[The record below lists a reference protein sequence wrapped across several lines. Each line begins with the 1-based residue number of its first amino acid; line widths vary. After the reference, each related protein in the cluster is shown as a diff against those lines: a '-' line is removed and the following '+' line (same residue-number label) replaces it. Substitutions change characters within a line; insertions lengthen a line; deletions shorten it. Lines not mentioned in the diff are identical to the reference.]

1 VDAMI
6 SDNVADLIATFRDLP
21 TAKASFATKYVNRHL
36 LDLDPAGRTRVRF
49 SLMPDQDA
57 RVLDVRTSRIEE
69 RIGAVDDFVE
79 AGYEV
84 HLNLSPVVLRDGW
97 EEDWTALLRRLD
109 DVLSP
114 AAKAQAAAEVILL
127 THEQNLHE
135 VNLGWHPK
143 AEELL
148 WRPELQQPKR
158 SQNGQLNVR
167 YRTDVKRAAVDRL
180 TALIASHAPWL
191 DIRYAF

>member
-1 VDAMI
+1 
-6 SDNVADLIATFRDLP
+6 
-21 TAKASFATKYVNRHL
+21 
-36 LDLDPAGRTRVRF
+36 
-49 SLMPDQDA
+49 
-57 RVLDVRTSRIEE
+57 
-69 RIGAVDDFVE
+69 
-79 AGYEV
+79 V